1 MQKCCLAVVLARN
14 PAAAAVPCRQVGI
27 KWHLIAANP
36 GEPAA
41 NGYLSLVPA
50 KYAAV
55 CTETVQNS

>member
-1 MQKCCLAVVLARN
+1 
-14 PAAAAVPCRQVGI
+14 VGI